1 MRTPGSGTEQAT
13 GRLLRL
19 AGPTPLVRRLSV
31 QSVLS
36 AFGDGVFL
44 TGSAVFFTQVVGLSA
59 AQVGLGLSVAGAVT
73 FLLAVPL
80 GKASDRFGARR
91 VWALTSLLE
100 ALLYLA
106 WLAVG
111 GFAGFL
117 AVLVVLQVVTSSS
130 KSARNAYRF
139 DVFPREERVS
149 SNAYFRAARNVG
161 YTLGAGLAGMALATN
176 SDDVVRA
183 VPAVTAAL
191 LLLNAW
197 WVTRLPARIDTAAG
211 AEAAAVGTAHESPLE
226 DVLHDP
232 GDRRSAL
239 RNRGYVAMSVLGGIL
254 GTHQV
259 LLNVVIP
266 LWLVEETD
274 APRVLLAWLF
284 GTNTVMA
291 VALQVAAAR
300 GITTVAQSLRA
311 QRRGA
316 YFFVASCGIVLVTH
330 DTVGWVTIALVWIGH
345 VTVTGAE
352 LFQSAG
358 EWGLQAEL
366 SDPERRG
373 EYQGVAQLG
382 YTLGTVWAP
391 AAYTFLAMEW
401 GAQGWLVIGAIVVVA
416 AVGIHPAAQAAQR
429 HLDRLDHLDRIDGR
443 GSTTPAPGDPAGPA

>member
-1 MRTPGSGTEQAT
+1 MSRYVSERVA
-13 GRLLRL
+13 RL

-44 TGSAVFFTQVVGLSA
+44 TGSAVFFTQIVGLSA
-59 AQVGLGLSVAGAVT
+59 AQVGLGLSIAGAVT

-80 GKASDRFGARR
+80 GKLSDRFGAKR
-91 VWALTSLLE
+91 VWALASLVE
-100 ALLYLA
+100 AFLYLA

-111 GFAGFL
+111 GFATFV
-117 AVLVVLQVVTSSS
+117 AMLVVLELVVTTSR
-130 KSARNAYRF
+130 SARNAYRF
-139 DVFPREERVS
+139 DIFPREERVS

-161 YTLGAGLAGMALATN
+161 YTLGALLAGVALATN
-176 SDDVVRA
+176 DDGMIRA
-183 VPAVTAAL
+183 VPVATAAL
-191 LLLNAW
+191 LVLNAAL
-197 WVTRLPARIDTAAG
+197 VSRMPSVVHHAEEAPL
-211 AEAAAVGTAHESPLE
+211 EAALE
-226 DVLHDP
+226 EAGDKRGALH
-232 GDRRSAL
+232 
-239 RNRGYVAMSVLGGIL
+239 NRAYVAMSILGGVL

-291 VALQVAAAR
+291 VLLQVAAAR
-300 GITTVAQSLRA
+300 GITTVADSLRA

-316 YFFVASCGIVLVTH
+316 FFFMLSCGIVLVTH
-330 DTVGWVTIALVWIGH
+330 DTIGWVTIVLVWVGH

-366 SDPERRG
+366 SDPARRG
-373 EYQGVAQLG
+373 EYQGVSQLG
-382 YTLGTVWAP
+382 YTLGTVWSP
-391 AAYTFLAMEW
+391 ALYTFLAMEW
-401 GAQGWLVIGAIVVVA
+401 GAQGWLVIAAIVLVA
-416 AVGIHPAAQAAQR
+416 AVLIHPAARAAER
-429 HLDRLDHLDRIDGR
+429 HLTRMGV
-443 GSTTPAPGDPAGPA
+443 PAPEPA